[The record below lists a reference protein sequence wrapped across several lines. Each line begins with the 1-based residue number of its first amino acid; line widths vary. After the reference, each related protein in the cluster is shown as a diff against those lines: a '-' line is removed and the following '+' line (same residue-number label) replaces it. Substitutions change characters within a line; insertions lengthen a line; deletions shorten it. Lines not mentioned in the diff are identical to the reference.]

1 VSRLKILIVDD
12 DFICRRLLQSLL
24 SQYGKCD
31 IAINGFEALEAFKM
45 AYQETTPYD
54 LICLDILMP
63 EMNGQEV
70 MAEIRR
76 IEYQKGLNELRQV
89 KIIIST
95 VLDDF
100 KDLKLAFQ
108 EYREAYL
115 VKPIGKKKLV
125 ETLQKFGLI

>member
-1 VSRLKILIVDD
+1 MKILIVDD

-31 IAINGFEALEAFKM
+31 IAINGFEALAAFKM
-45 AYQETTPYD
+45 ANKEAATYD

-70 MAEIRR
+70 MAEIRK
-76 IEYQKGLNELRQV
+76 IEYAKGLNELEQV

-100 KDLKLAFQ
+100 RDIKLAFQ

-115 VKPIGKKKLV
+115 VKPVSKKKLS